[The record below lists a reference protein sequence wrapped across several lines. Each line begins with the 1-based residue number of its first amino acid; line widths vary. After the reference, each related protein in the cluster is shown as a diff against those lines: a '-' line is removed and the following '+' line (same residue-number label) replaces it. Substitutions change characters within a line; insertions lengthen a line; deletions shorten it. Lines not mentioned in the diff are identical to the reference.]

1 MENKTMADVKMV
13 RVQRTIFDLASFEEV
28 TLAKEVAFTPVESTQ
43 DALARLDGDAAKFLG
58 IINEGLRAETRR
70 VAAESPSDWHTL
82 TEENEV
88 NGAFDGIVSDIKKVN
103 ALVLT
108 LAKTVFGYSKEM
120 DKLAKAKAKTAAMDM
135 IKSNDAIKSGLAAS
149 AALSP
154 DTDE

>member
-1 MENKTMADVKMV
+1 MADVKMV

-28 TLAKEVAFTPVESTQ
+28 ILAKEVAFTPVESAQ

-58 IINEGLRAETRR
+58 IINEGLQAEARR
-70 VAAESPSDWHTL
+70 IAGDSPVDWHTL
-82 TEENEV
+82 TDENKI
-88 NGAFDGIVSDIKKVN
+88 NGSFEGTMADITKVN

-108 LAKTVFGYSKEM
+108 LAKTVFGYNKDL
-120 DKLAKAKAKTAAMDM
+120 DKTAKAKSKTAAMDM
-135 IKSNDAIKSGLAAS
+135 IKGNAAIKSGLAAS